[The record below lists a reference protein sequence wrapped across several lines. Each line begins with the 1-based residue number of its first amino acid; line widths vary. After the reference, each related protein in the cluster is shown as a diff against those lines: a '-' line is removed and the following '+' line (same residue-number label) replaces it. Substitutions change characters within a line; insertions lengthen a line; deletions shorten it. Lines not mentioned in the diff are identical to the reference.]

1 MAIAPK
7 TRIWINVA
15 AFLVLGAGLSYA
27 MATQVLAVLQDRM
40 SVFAIFPDAGG
51 VFKNQEV
58 TYRGITV
65 GQVGDMSVVDEGVR
79 IELLIESDQQI
90 PKEDIHARVM
100 FKSAVG
106 EQFVE
111 LEPASDDAPYLAH
124 GDVIPLENTSI
135 PVSTQELLST
145 LQRVLEGV
153 PPEALEGAVDNLGA
167 GLTGRGQDIARIIES
182 TAELADLFA
191 QRSPETIGILKNG
204 TTVGGAFIRSR
215 RDFIR
220 AIGELVPVSQSLAE
234 NTTNLRR
241 LLEGANLTSDE
252 VLALLRENRPDIDAF
267 LATFADVNEL
277 QANHVDDLSILF
289 KYLPSALNR
298 VSRSFE
304 PRTGLIRFG
313 LVTDIANP
321 GCDYGTQRR
330 VPENRAEQKPPLK
343 ARCGGGG
350 NNGDP
355 SLLGGLSNG
364 SIPSDDAPAQP
375 EAGSSPTGSLTGIL
389 PDTDVL
395 TGTPS
400 LPARM
405 SNWSWTLFY
414 LNGV

>member
-1 MAIAPK
+1 MALGAK
-7 TRIWINVA
+7 ARIRVNVV
-15 AFLVLGAGLSYA
+15 AFVVLGLGLSYA
-27 MATQVLAVLQDRM
+27 MATQVLSVLQARM
-40 SVFAIFPDAGG
+40 KVFAIFPDAGG
-51 VFKNQEV
+51 VFTNQEV

-65 GQVGDMSVVDEGVR
+65 GQVGELEVVEEGVR
-79 IELLIESDQQI
+79 IELLIEDQERI

-111 LEPASDDAPYLAH
+111 LEPASDGAPYLED
-124 GDVIPLENTSI
+124 GDTIPLEQTSI

-153 PPEALEGAVDNLGA
+153 PPEALKGAVDNLGA

-191 QRSPETIGILKNG
+191 ARSPETIGILQNG
-204 TTVGGAFIRSR
+204 TRVGGAFIRSR

-220 AIGELVPVSQSLAE
+220 AISELVPVSASLAE
-234 NTTNLRR
+234 NTGNLRR
-241 LLEGANLTSDE
+241 LLEGANLMSKET
-252 VLALLRENRPDIDAF
+252 VALLRENRPQVDEF
-267 LATFADVNEL
+267 LRTFADVNAIQAAHVKEL
-277 QANHVDDLSILF
+277 SDLF
-289 KYLPSALNR
+289 KYLPSALNG
-298 VSRSFE
+298 VNRSFE
-304 PRTGLIRFG
+304 KETGLIRFG
-313 LVTDIANP
+313 LVNDVANP
-321 GCDYGTQRR
+321 ACDYGTPRR
-330 VPENRAEQKPPLK
+330 QPENRAEQKPPLK

-350 NNGDP
+350 
-355 SLLGGLSNG
+355 GG
-364 SIPSDDAPAQP
+364 
-375 EAGSSPTGSLTGIL
+375 GSSVLDSLSPGGTESGAQSERQQDDGTGALTDL
-389 PDTDVL
+389 LDVGDL